1 MAWRRIVIVIAYY
14 LLMLPIASFL
24 LSKFQS
30 FCRIL
35 GSEASVHPHPSAA
48 CPAAMQ
54 DPFCPRCGFLQR
66 GVFCSP
72 SLGCYF
78 PKLEMMREKLER
90 KRAFCSD
97 FDPLDYDG
105 TSGGKKAKRQNA
117 PACNPSSRAPSPSG
131 FIRQESMAVSS

>member
-1 MAWRRIVIVIAYY
+1 
-14 LLMLPIASFL
+14 
-24 LSKFQS
+24 
-30 FCRIL
+30 
-35 GSEASVHPHPSAA
+35 
-48 CPAAMQ
+48 MQ

-78 PKLEMMREKLER
+78 PELEKVRALREKLER

-105 TSGGKKAKRQNA
+105 TSGGKKAKGRMPLHA
-117 PACNPSSRAPSPSG
+117 IRAPELHRPL
-131 FIRQESMAVSS
+131 ASSDKSQWLFPLE